1 MRLEWAPTLCFR
13 RLARVHDAVNRQ
25 GQETRCQIRMT
36 RTGNPH
42 SIGSPPWLPDGCVIF
57 AIAAL
62 FTLGWAVSGPIFHF
76 SNAWQLIINT
86 TTIFLT
92 FPMVFLIQNTLSR
105 DTAAIHVKLDELVHV
120 TAQARDQLIGVEHL
134 GDDELEGL
142 REAEEDDA
150 GSEVKDD
157 AGSAS
162 RRSNIGGTQ
171 SGSRGTDGP

>member
-1 MRLEWAPTLCFR
+1 MPDQNDKNGQPAFDRFATLA
-13 RLARVHDAVNRQ
+13 ARWMGQ
-25 GQETRCQIRMT
+25 GI
-36 RTGNPH
+36 
-42 SIGSPPWLPDGCVIF
+42 IF

-62 FTLGWAVSGPIFHF
+62 FTLGWAVSGPILHF

-86 TTIFLT
+86 TTTVLT
-92 FPMVFLIQNTLSR
+92 FLMVFLIQNTLNR
-105 DTAAIHVKLDELVHV
+105 DSAAIHVKLDELVHV

-134 GDDELEGL
+134 GDEELEGL
-142 REAEEDDA
+142 RQAEEDEA

-162 RRSNIGGTQ
+162 PRGGIRRVQ